1 MKFVDEC
8 EQLQELSIHA
18 FTLLMENKGCIIN
31 LSDIVYEEYI
41 RKVNEIMTEFGKKDL
56 VFLLT
61 SDWADMKSQLMM
73 IADPDS

>member
-1 MKFVDEC
+1 
-8 EQLQELSIHA
+8 
-18 FTLLMENKGCIIN
+18 MENKGCIIN

-61 SDWADMKSQLMM
+61 SDWADMKS
-73 IADPDS
+73 